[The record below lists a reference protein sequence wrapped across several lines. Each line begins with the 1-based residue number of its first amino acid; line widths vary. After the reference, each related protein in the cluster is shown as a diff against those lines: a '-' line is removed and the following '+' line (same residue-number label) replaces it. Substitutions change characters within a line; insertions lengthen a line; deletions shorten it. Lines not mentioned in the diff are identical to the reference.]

1 MLQSRDF
8 KELWNIL
15 AKHEVRYLVVGGY
28 AVMLYSEPRWTQDLD
43 LWIALDPPNARAV
56 FRALQE
62 FGAPLAGLAEQDFA
76 APGYFYQMGNPPLRV
91 DVMMAIP
98 GGDFDAA
105 WARRR
110 TVTLGECRIPFIGRD
125 DLIAVKLASGREQ
138 DLKDVEAIRRG
149 ARAGQSGQ
157 TEPGAP
163 PNGGPATPLGKS
175 GVSEG
180 PPSVS

>member
-8 KELWNIL
+8 KELL
-15 AKHEVRYLVVGGY
+15 KLLEKHDVRYLVVGGY
-28 AVMLYSEPRWTQDLD
+28 AVMLYSEPRWTKDLD

-62 FGAPLAGLAEQDFA
+62 FGAPLTSLTEQDFA

-91 DVMMAIP
+91 DVMMGLP
-98 GGDFDAA
+98 GGDFETA

-110 TVTLGECRIPFIGRD
+110 TVTLGDGRIHFIGRE

-149 ARAGQSGQ
+149 ARAGQAGQ
-157 TEPGAP
+157 AGL
-163 PNGGPATPLGKS
+163 GPAP
-175 GVSEG
+175 
-180 PPSVS
+180 